1 MASLEMNKVAA
12 GVLCIG
18 LVAMAAGKIADV
30 LVHPKQ
36 LEKNA
41 YVVEIGDGA
50 SVAAVSA
57 APVGQPIEPVLALIS
72 SADPSAGQK
81 VFKKCAA
88 CHSVESGGKNKVG
101 PNLYQIVN
109 AKLGAKENFSYS
121 AALKGFE
128 GAANWDYS
136 SLNSFLKKPKKYM
149 PGTKM
154 GFAGLKKVAD
164 RANVIAYLRTL
175 ATSPVALPTADEISK
190 EASGG

>member
-41 YVVEIGDGA
+41 YVVETGDGA

-57 APVGQPIEPVLALIS
+57 AP
-72 SADPSAGQK
+72 AGQK